1 MENEEMKFKFRFI
14 SLLLLLSLLLLTQG
28 SAKAQYLHPKLANK
42 QQVVRNVVILP
53 SKVDIVK
60 QGVKGSESM
69 IEESE
74 KISNAVNE
82 LVAVV
87 LKKKIINV
95 IKTAFTNQTVENGPD
110 QKYVL
115 ADIQGRYDALLPKL
129 VKKPKDVKKGRF
141 SLGDEILSLNV
152 DKSADAIIFIR
163 GQGTKLTKGKQVF
176 AILNPLSFSFPYVFI
191 TIGIVDARTGEVLAF
206 AKPLALGDVIGKG
219 AKVLNKPI
227 TKSLKKIPEAP

>member
-1 MENEEMKFKFRFI
+1 MENERMKLKFRFMWP
-14 SLLLLLSLLLLTQG
+14 LLLLCALLFTQE
-28 SAKAQYLHPKLANK
+28 SARAQYLHPKLDTK
-42 QQVVRNVVILP
+42 QSVVRNVVILP
-53 SKVDIVK
+53 SKVEIVK
-60 QGVKGSESM
+60 QGVKGTESM

-74 KISNAVNE
+74 QVSSAVTE
-82 LVAVV
+82 MVAQA
-87 LKKKIINV
+87 LQNKRINV
-95 IKTAFTNQTVENGPD
+95 LSSPFTNLTSDGSAD

-115 ADIQGRYDALLPKL
+115 ADIQGRYDALLPKM

-141 SLGDEILSLNV
+141 SLGDEVLSLNV

-176 AILNPLSFSFPYVFI
+176 SILNPFSLSFPYIFI

-206 AKPLALGDVIGKG
+206 AKPLAIGNVVGKEQ
-219 AKVLNKPI
+219 KVLNKPI